1 MSDLKAPTPSSG
13 STPSSGPTPS
23 SRRFSTPQIVLI
35 GLVILLVGFL
45 ILGTLTQSSTPDQLS
60 FGVQKQ
66 PFTTL
71 AVLAFLGGL
80 LSFAS
85 PCTLPILTAYFAFAF
100 QSDRQRIA
108 ANTLAFMLGLGTTFS
123 LLGAAG
129 FALGRVLGQ
138 NQSLIMLIGGAAI
151 LIFGVMSL
159 LGRGFSGA
167 ATGLATQERAPG
179 MGSSYLF
186 GLTFAV
192 GWSAC
197 VGPIL
202 GVILTLAFQ
211 TATVLHGM
219 MLLFVYT
226 LGLGLPLII
235 VSTFFGRMSRQSVFW
250 RALRGKG
257 WAWDTHVFVIALVW
271 VLALWRIVAAF
282 VAYVLGEFNFF
293 GGLTYTPAMEFAI
306 LGVLLVGAVLW
317 TLTSSES
324 RRTTLHLHSTQLISG
339 ALFVLLGLLMLEGQ
353 MGIINGLLLRWS
365 AVIDERMLAFQDWL
379 LSALSQ

>member
-1 MSDLKAPTPSSG
+1 MSDLKAPAPSPRRLS
-13 STPSSGPTPS
+13 STQLVIIGVGVL
-23 SRRFSTPQIVLI
+23 VLI
-35 GLVILLVGFL
+35 FL

-71 AVLAFLGGL
+71 AILAFLGGL

-85 PCTLPILTAYFAFAF
+85 PCTRPILTAYFAFAF
-100 QSDRQRIA
+100 SSDRQRIA
-108 ANTLAFMLGLGTTFS
+108 ANTMAFMLGLATTFS

-138 NQSLIMLIGGAAI
+138 NQTLIMLIGGSAI
-151 LIFGVMSL
+151 DLFGVMSL

-167 ATGLATQERAPG
+167 TQLATQERSPG

-211 TATVLHGM
+211 TATVWHGM
-219 MLLFVYT
+219 MLLFIYT

-235 VSTFFGRMSRQSVFW
+235 VSTFFGRMSRQSLFW
-250 RALRGKG
+250 RALRGRG
-257 WAWDTHVFVIALVW
+257 WEWDTSVFVVALVW
-271 VLALWRIVAAF
+271 ALALWRIVAAF
-282 VAYVLGEFNFF
+282 VEYALRQFDFLGALEYSV
-293 GGLTYTPAMEFAI
+293 GLEIGI
-306 LGVLLVGAVLW
+306 LVVLLIGAVLW
-317 TLTSSES
+317 TYTSSES
-324 RRTTLHLHSTQLISG
+324 RRTTIHLHSTQLISG

-353 MGIINGLLLRWS
+353 MGLINGLLLRWS
-365 AVIDERMLAFQDWL
+365 AVIDEQTLRFQDWL
-379 LSALSQ
+379 LTAFSQ

>member
-1 MSDLKAPTPSSG
+1 MSDLKAPSPL
-13 STPSSGPTPS
+13 
-23 SRRFSTPQIVLI
+23 SRKLSPVHLVLI
-35 GLVILLVGFL
+35 GLGILLIAFL
-45 ILGTLTQSSTPDQLS
+45 ILGTLTQSSTPDQIT
-60 FGVQKQ
+60 FGMQKQ

-80 LSFAS
+80 LSFVS

-138 NQSLIMLIGGAAI
+138 NQGVIMMVGGAAI
-151 LIFGVMSL
+151 VVFGVMNL
-159 LGRGFSGA
+159 LGQGFSG
-167 ATGLATQERAPG
+167 ATGLATQDRSPG
-179 MGSSYLF
+179 MGGSYLF

-219 MLLFVYT
+219 MLLFIYT
-226 LGLGLPLII
+226 LGLGLPLMV
-235 VSTFFGRMSRQSVFW
+235 VSTFFGRMSRQSIFW
-250 RALRGKG
+250 RTLRGKG
-257 WAWDTHVFVIALVW
+257 WTWDTHVFVVAFIWAL
-271 VLALWRIVAAF
+271 AIWRIIAAF
-282 VAYVLGEFNFF
+282 VRYGIEQFSFLGDLTFTPVLEYG
-293 GGLTYTPAMEFAI
+293 I
-306 LGVLLVGAVLW
+306 LALLLAGALLW
-317 TLTSSES
+317 TVTSAES
-324 RRTTLHLHSTQLISG
+324 RRTTIHLHSTQLISG
-339 ALFVLLGLLMLEGQ
+339 GLFILLGLFMLEGK
-353 MGIINGLLLRWS
+353 MGLINGALVRWS
-365 AVIDERMLAFQDWL
+365 AIVDERTLAFQDWL
-379 LSALSQ
+379 LRTFSQ